1 VALLC
6 LALLSIALASVSCG
20 PKPEVRR
27 YTLHGK
33 IQSVDLPNKT
43 ANIYNE
49 KIEGWMDAMT
59 MEYSLPEGAKLRAGD
74 PITAT
79 IVVTDTNYRLENIKS
94 P

>member
-1 VALLC
+1 
-6 LALLSIALASVSCG
+6 
-20 PKPEVRR
+20 VRR

-59 MEYSLPEGAKLRAGD
+59 MEYTLPDGAKLRAGD